1 MPGPEDLTQRLLWL
15 GATQSLC
22 ARAEES
28 GASAE
33 IVELHQNDLSLDS
46 LCHPPKPEFGCSRKR
61 VHRQIRLAGIASVEK
76 PGLQSHHQLPAQ
88 PPRRPHSKETS
99 FLSNPIRPGWV
110 ISPAF
115 PPERAGL
122 YPAIVKGLCTGK
134 RVGCAFFS
142 PIDTT
147 PTLEAVDRVVR
158 RCTPSQG
165 LIFHSNQASNTPRS
179 PSGNGWR
186 SMESGRACPA
196 RAIPTTTPWQG
207 ISSAASSAS

>member
-33 IVELHQNDLSLDS
+33 IVELHQNDLALDS
-46 LCHPPKPEFGCSRKR
+46 LCHLPKPEFGCSRKR

-76 PGLQSHHQLPAQ
+76 PGLQSHHRLPAQ

-115 PPERAGL
+115 PPER
-122 YPAIVKGLCTGK
+122 
-134 RVGCAFFS
+134 VGS
-142 PIDTT
+142 I
-147 PTLEAVDRVVR
+147 R
-158 RCTPSQG
+158 PS
-165 LIFHSNQASNTPRS
+165 S
-179 PSGNGWR
+179 
-186 SMESGRACPA
+186 RACVPA
-196 RAIPTTTPWQG
+196 KGWAVPFSVLLIPRRLWKRWTG
-207 ISSAASSAS
+207 

>member
-46 LCHPPKPEFGCSRKR
+46 LCHLPKPEFGCSRKR
-61 VHRQIRLAGIASVEK
+61 VHRQMRLAGIASVEK

-88 PPRRPHSKETS
+88 PPRRPPLYSKETS

-134 RVGCAFFS
+134 RVGYAFSS
-142 PIDTT
+142 PIDTV
-147 PTLEAVDRVVR
+147 PTLEALGRAVR
-158 RCTPSQG
+158 RLRRHERASPRMSRVHSAFPGVLRPFFREG
-165 LIFHSNQASNTPRS
+165 LKDKTLRHFHSC
-179 PSGNGWR
+179 
-186 SMESGRACPA
+186 ERALKPC
-196 RAIPTTTPWQG
+196 
-207 ISSAASSAS
+207 SDSF

>member
-22 ARAEES
+22 AGAKES
-28 GASAE
+28 GTSAE
-33 IVELHQNDLSLDS
+33 IVELHQNDLALDS
-46 LCHPPKPEFGCSRKR
+46 LCHLPKPEFGCSRKR
-61 VHRQIRLAGIASVEK
+61 VHRQMRLAGIASVEK

-88 PPRRPHSKETS
+88 PPRSPHSKETS

-134 RVGCAFFS
+134 RVGCAFSS

-147 PTLEAVDRVVR
+147 PTPEAVDRVVR
-158 RCTPSQG
+158 RCTPSKG

>member
-1 MPGPEDLTQRLLWL
+1 MAGRNAIPVRASGGIRRFGGDCGTAPERSRPG
-15 GATQSLC
+15 QSLP
-22 ARAEES
+22 S
-28 GASAE
+28 
-33 IVELHQNDLSLDS
+33 VEA
-46 LCHPPKPEFGCSRKR
+46 G
-61 VHRQIRLAGIASVEK
+61 IRLFPQACPPADTACGDRLCREAGPAKSPPT
-76 PGLQSHHQLPAQ
+76 PGTATPSSPLY
-88 PPRRPHSKETS
+88 SKETS

-122 YPAIVKGLCTGK
+122 YPAIVKGLCIGK
-134 RVGCAFFS
+134 RVGCAFSS

-158 RCTPSQG
+158 RCTPSKG

>member
-33 IVELHQNDLSLDS
+33 IVELHQNDLALDS
-46 LCHPPKPEFGCSRKR
+46 LCHLPKPEFGCSRKR
-61 VHRQIRLAGIASVEK
+61 VHRQMRLAGIASVEK

-88 PPRRPHSKETS
+88 PPPLYSKETS

-115 PPERAGL
+115 PPERVGSIRPSSRACV
-122 YPAIVKGLCTGK
+122 PAKGWAKPFPVL
-134 RVGCAFFS
+134 
-142 PIDTT
+142 IDTT
-147 PTLEAVDRVVR
+147 LTLEALGRAVR
-158 RCTPSQG
+158 RLRRHERASPRMSRIHFAFSRCFASVFTGRTQG
-165 LIFHSNQASNTPRS
+165 
-179 PSGNGWR
+179 
-186 SMESGRACPA
+186 
-196 RAIPTTTPWQG
+196 
-207 ISSAASSAS
+207 

>member
-1 MPGPEDLTQRLLWL
+1 MGDITCIPTGEGR
-15 GATQSLC
+15 
-22 ARAEES
+22 
-28 GASAE
+28 
-33 IVELHQNDLSLDS
+33 
-46 LCHPPKPEFGCSRKR
+46 
-61 VHRQIRLAGIASVEK
+61 
-76 PGLQSHHQLPAQ
+76 
-88 PPRRPHSKETS
+88 
-99 FLSNPIRPGWV
+99 
-110 ISPAF
+110 
-115 PPERAGL
+115 L

-134 RVGCAFFS
+134 RVGCAFSS

-158 RCTPSQG
+158 RCTPSKG